1 MPAEMTTSPRPHDIT
16 GCQGLRRE
24 FGHHGPYGP
33 ETKHTDPSCTAS
45 EITTSKRADTHIL
58 DPDRRPRPRNA
69 QQVRAVRSGGCHGEY
84 IAKRQP
90 GSPLYGVV
98 LQRWSTDPDQ
108 DLR

>member
-45 EITTSKRADTHIL
+45 EITTSKRADTRIF
-58 DPDRRPRPRNA
+58 RSRPTSASTERSAGSSCSVRWLSWRIYREAATGESALRGGPPAVEHRP
-69 QQVRAVRSGGCHGEY
+69 
-84 IAKRQP
+84 
-90 GSPLYGVV
+90 
-98 LQRWSTDPDQ
+98 
-108 DLR
+108 